1 MISKEMLVVV
11 FCVCVCV
18 CMCVCFAGV
27 GAMASTED
35 IVKIVASKLQ
45 WQENCT
51 IYVLFMLHC
60 IEILQFTEIEEK
72 MLPVKIELK
81 GECPAVETGSR
92 H

>member
-1 MISKEMLVVV
+1 LTGSLYSRMISKEMLVVV

-45 WQENCT
+45 
-51 IYVLFMLHC
+51 
-60 IEILQFTEIEEK
+60 
-72 MLPVKIELK
+72 
-81 GECPAVETGSR
+81 
-92 H
+92 